1 MFGIFFFIYVFWAC
15 LGKFI
20 NGTTMVVD
28 GGLWL
33 SRPRHLPK
41 DAVKQLGRAVER
53 RSRATPI
60 GVPKSNL

>member
-1 MFGIFFFIYVFWAC
+1 
-15 LGKFI
+15 
-20 NGTTMVVD
+20 MVVD

-60 GVPKSNL
+60 GIPKSNL